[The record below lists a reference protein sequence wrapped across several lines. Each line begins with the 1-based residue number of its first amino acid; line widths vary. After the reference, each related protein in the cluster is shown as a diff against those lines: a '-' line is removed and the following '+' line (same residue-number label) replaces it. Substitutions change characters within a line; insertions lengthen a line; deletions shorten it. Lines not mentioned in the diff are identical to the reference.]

1 MKIIRVISISSFLF
15 ILCLFENYLNTFI
28 SLDFGVY
35 IFLISLLYIG
45 TELFN
50 QNLVIPIFLSGVL
63 YDSFFSTY
71 YLGLY
76 TSIFLVVVVLS
87 NFVVSR
93 YSRSNVI
100 YAITISLCLLIY
112 KIPIIFEF
120 DLNYW
125 LIGYLTSIFVN
136 LLLFFF
142 FKRAL
147 RNNVYPK
154 KT

>member
-1 MKIIRVISISSFLF
+1 MKVIKVISISTFLF
-15 ILCLFENYLNTFI
+15 MLCLIEIYLNTFI

-35 IFLISLLYIG
+35 IFLISLIYIG
-45 TELFN
+45 TEFFN
-50 QNLVIPIFLSGVL
+50 QNLVIPIFLSGIL

-93 YSRSNVI
+93 YSRSNAFYI
-100 YAITISLCLLIY
+100 ITISLCLLIY
-112 KIPIIFEF
+112 KIPIILEF
-120 DLNYW
+120 DLDYW
-125 LIGYLTSIFVN
+125 LTGYFISIFVN
-136 LLLFFF
+136 SLLFLF

-147 RNNVYPK
+147 RNNV
-154 KT
+154 

>member
-1 MKIIRVISISSFLF
+1 MKVIRLISISIFLF
-15 ILCLFENYLNTFI
+15 VLCLFENYLNTFI

-50 QNLVIPIFLSGVL
+50 QNLVIPIFLSGIL

-76 TSIFLVVVVLS
+76 TSIFLAVVVLS

-93 YSRSNVI
+93 YSRSYVTYI
-100 YAITISLCLLIY
+100 ISISLCLFIY
-112 KIPIIFEF
+112 KIPIVFEF
-120 DLNYW
+120 DLEYW
-125 LIGYLTSIFVN
+125 LTGYFTSIFIN
-136 LLLFFF
+136 SLLFFL

-147 RNNVYPK
+147 RNNV
-154 KT
+154 

>member
-1 MKIIRVISISSFLF
+1 MKALRVISISIFLF
-15 ILCLFENYLNTFI
+15 TLCLIENYLNTFI

-35 IFLISLLYIG
+35 VFLISLLYIG

-50 QNLVIPIFLSGVL
+50 QNLVIPIFLSGIL

-93 YSRSNVI
+93 YGRSNVI
-100 YAITISLCLLIY
+100 YIITISICLLIY
-112 KIPIIFEF
+112 KVPIILEF
-120 DLNYW
+120 DLDYW
-125 LIGYLTSIFVN
+125 LTRYFTSVFVN
-136 LLLFFF
+136 SLIFLFL
-142 FKRAL
+142 KRVL
-147 RNNVYPK
+147 RNNV
-154 KT
+154 

>member
-1 MKIIRVISISSFLF
+1 MKVIRSTSISTFLF
-15 ILCLFENYLNTFI
+15 ILCLVENYLNTFN

-35 IFLISLLYIG
+35 IFLISLVYIG
-45 TELFN
+45 SEVFS
-50 QNLVIPIFLSGVL
+50 QNLVLPIFISGIL

-93 YSRSNVI
+93 YSRSNAFYI
-100 YAITISLCLLIY
+100 ITFSLCLLIY
-112 KIPIIFEF
+112 KIPIILEF
-120 DLNYW
+120 DLDYW
-125 LIGYLTSIFVN
+125 LTGYFISIFVN
-136 LLLFFF
+136 SLLLLF

-147 RNNVYPK
+147 RNNV
-154 KT
+154 

>member
-1 MKIIRVISISSFLF
+1 MKVIKVISISTFLF
-15 ILCLFENYLNTFI
+15 MVCLIENYLNTFI
-28 SLDFGVY
+28 SFDFGVY

-50 QNLVIPIFLSGVL
+50 QNLVIPIFLSGIL

-93 YSRSNVI
+93 YGRSNVI
-100 YAITISLCLLIY
+100 YIITIFICLLIY
-112 KIPIIFEF
+112 KVPIILEF
-120 DLNYW
+120 DLDYW
-125 LIGYLTSIFVN
+125 LTRYFTSVFVN
-136 LLLFFF
+136 LLIFLLL
-142 FKRAL
+142 KRVL
-147 RNNVYPK
+147 RNNV
-154 KT
+154 

>member
-1 MKIIRVISISSFLF
+1 MKVIRLISISTFLF
-15 ILCLFENYLNTFI
+15 MICLFENYLNTFI

-35 IFLISLLYIG
+35 LFLISLLYIG

-50 QNLVIPIFLSGVL
+50 QNFVIPIFLTGIL

-87 NFVVSR
+87 NFLVSK

-100 YAITISLCLLIY
+100 ITITLSLCLLIY
-112 KIPIIFEF
+112 KIPIVLEF
-120 DLNYW
+120 DLDYW
-125 LIGYLTSIFVN
+125 LRGYLTSIIINSLIFIS
-136 LLLFFF
+136 

-147 RNNVYPK
+147 RNNV
-154 KT
+154 

>member
-1 MKIIRVISISSFLF
+1 MKALRVISISTFLF
-15 ILCLFENYLNTFI
+15 TLCLIENYLNTFI

-35 IFLISLLYIG
+35 VFLISLLYIG

-50 QNLVIPIFLSGVL
+50 QNLVIPIFLSGIL

-93 YSRSNVI
+93 YGRSNLI
-100 YAITISLCLLIY
+100 YIITISICLLIY
-112 KIPIIFEF
+112 KVPIILEF
-120 DLNYW
+120 DLDYW
-125 LIGYLTSIFVN
+125 LTRYFTSVFVN
-136 LLLFFF
+136 SLIFLFL
-142 FKRAL
+142 KRVL
-147 RNNVYPK
+147 RNNV
-154 KT
+154 

>member
-1 MKIIRVISISSFLF
+1 MKVIRLISISTFLF
-15 ILCLFENYLNTFI
+15 MLCLFENYLNTFI

-35 IFLISLLYIG
+35 LFLISLLYIG

-50 QNLVIPIFLSGVL
+50 QYFVIPIFLTGIL

-93 YSRSNVI
+93 YSRSNAFYI
-100 YAITISLCLLIY
+100 ITFSLCLLIY
-112 KIPIIFEF
+112 KIPIILEF
-120 DLNYW
+120 DLDYW
-125 LIGYLTSIFVN
+125 LTGYFISIFVN
-136 LLLFFF
+136 SLLLLF

-147 RNNVYPK
+147 RNNV
-154 KT
+154 

>member
-1 MKIIRVISISSFLF
+1 MIRVISISTFLF

-45 TELFN
+45 TEFFN
-50 QNLVIPIFLSGVL
+50 QNLVIPIFLTGIL

-87 NFVVSR
+87 NFAVSR
-93 YSRSNVI
+93 YSQSKVTYI
-100 YAITISLCLLIY
+100 ITISLCLLIY
-112 KIPIIFEF
+112 KIPIIIEF
-120 DLNYW
+120 DLDYW
-125 LIGYLTSIFVN
+125 LSGYFTSIIVN
-136 LLLFFF
+136 SLIFFSL
-142 FKRAL
+142 KRAL
-147 RNNVYPK
+147 RKNV
-154 KT
+154 